1 MKFNNIFYVF
11 TLILIFIIAGACSF
25 HKKEKNDPPISK
37 PMIEVENIN
46 VILENS
52 GSMAGYLN
60 GTQFKKTVTDFI
72 AELDKIQAEKGDNFL
87 IKNLSYFTFSDNLK
101 FNKFSGD
108 AYSFCSAIN
117 NKSLAVGK
125 TSPIDDFI
133 KLLVDSLNTNTI
145 DILISDFVIDKKIK
159 NIEQVIQSEFN
170 IIFNTAKQKE
180 LGLIIYRLTSDFTG
194 NYLPAIGGSQQV
206 KNLTRPYFIWLI
218 GPITQLNILRQKIQK
233 SNVFTPENEISFG
246 LPSLPQNKEVLALSN
261 RTGSWRFREGEF
273 IKAGLKN
280 GQLKFTI
287 AFDLSNLPNYVKN
300 IDYLNQNTVI
310 ESSSLNILQHKFYSK
325 NEFGKKIHKKEK
337 QKLFDNTHFL
347 EINISQI
354 DASTNILIVT
364 LRKAMQ
370 DWFVKF
376 STNNDSLIKNGNNL
390 NTFMLDKIV
399 AGIANAYGDLESN
412 TNYFQL
418 KYKIN
423 Q

>member
-1 MKFNNIFYVF
+1 MTIQS
-11 TLILIFIIAGACSF
+11 CSSE
-25 HKKEKNDPPISK
+25 KKKKVELKENESPAL
-37 PMIEVENIN
+37 VENIN

-60 GTQFKKTVTDFI
+60 GNEFKKTITDFI
-72 AELDKIQAEKGDNFL
+72 AELDKIRLDRNN
-87 IKNLSYFTFSDNLK
+87 NLSINNLSFFTFSDNLK

-108 AYSFCSAIN
+108 AFSFCTAIN
-117 NKSLAVGK
+117 NKGLAVGK
-125 TSPIDDFI
+125 TSPMDDFI
-133 KLLVDSLNTNTI
+133 KLLVDSAKINTI

-170 IIFNTAKQKE
+170 IIFNTAKLKQ

-194 NYLPAIGGSQQV
+194 NYLPVIGGSQQV

-218 GPITQLNILRQKIQK
+218 GPIKQLTVLREKIQK

-246 LPSLPQNKEVLALSN
+246 LPFLPQNKEVLALSN

-273 IKAGLKN
+273 IKAGLKK

-287 AFDLSNLPNYVKN
+287 AFDLNNLPSHLTN
-300 IDYLNQNTVI
+300 IDYLNQNTSI
-310 ESSSLNILQHKFYSK
+310 ESSSLNVLSHKFYTK
-325 NEFGKKIHKKEK
+325 EEFISKIHKKEK

-354 DASTNILIVT
+354 NASSNNLLIT
-364 LRKAMQ
+364 INKIKQ
-370 DWFVKF
+370 DWFIKY
-376 STNNDSLIKNGNNL
+376 STDDDSSINNKNNL
-390 NTFMLDKIV
+390 KTFILDKII

-412 TNYFQL
+412 INYFQL

>member
-1 MKFNNIFYVF
+1 MKFKYIFSVL
-11 TLILIFIIAGACSF
+11 TLILIFIIAGPCSF
-25 HKKEKNDPPISK
+25 DKKKKNDPPISK
-37 PMIEVENIN
+37 PLIEVENIN
-46 VILENS
+46 IILENS

-60 GTQFKKTVTDFI
+60 GDQFKKALTDFI
-72 AELDKIQAEKGDNFL
+72 AELDKIHKDKSDNLF
-87 IKNLSYFTFSDNLK
+87 IKNLSFFTFSDNLA
-101 FNKFSGD
+101 FNRFSGD
-108 AYSFCSAIN
+108 AFTFCSAIN
-117 NKSLAVGK
+117 NKGLAIGK
-125 TSPIDDFI
+125 TSPMDDLI
-133 KLLVDSLNTNTI
+133 KLLVDSAKINTI

-170 IIFNTAKQKE
+170 IIFNTAKQKQ

-218 GPITQLNILRQKIQK
+218 GPITQLNVLREKIQK

-246 LPSLPQNKEVLALSN
+246 LLFLPQNKEVLALSN

-273 IKAGLKN
+273 IKAGLKK

-287 AFDLSNLPNYVKN
+287 AFDLNNLPNYLAN
-300 IDYLNQNTVI
+300 IGYLNQNTYI
-310 ESSSLNILQHKFYSK
+310 ESSSLNVLSHKFYTK
-325 NEFGKKIHKKEK
+325 DEFVSKIHKKEK

-354 DASTNILIVT
+354 NASTNSMIVT
-364 LRKAMQ
+364 LNKATQ
-370 DWFVKF
+370 DWFVKL
-376 STNNDSLIKNGNNL
+376 STNNDSSIKNGNNL
-390 NTFMLDKIV
+390 NTFILDKIV